1 MNLTRVSTQ
10 IHIMMV
16 WSNSGCLSLATEEHM
31 VIAIIFGPMWQHVVF
46 ALDHVDVHRRDFLTT
61 GKTLRDKHDVDPTG
75 PSRSSIKFMV
85 PAYCCNICLTVCTG
99 SFSAGALCCG
109 LSSFQALSWFCLIRV
124 YQEEPSFLLVHQ
136 NLFQPLKQ
144 HRSLSALSCSCSSFR
159 ITLARHIV
167 HYRL

>member
-61 GKTLRDKHDVDPTG
+61 GKTLRDKHDVDSHRPFKIFNKIYGAGLWLIGAT
-75 PSRSSIKFMV
+75 
-85 PAYCCNICLTVCTG
+85 
-99 SFSAGALCCG
+99 SA
-109 LSSFQALSWFCLIRV
+109 
-124 YQEEPSFLLVHQ
+124 
-136 NLFQPLKQ
+136 
-144 HRSLSALSCSCSSFR
+144 
-159 ITLARHIV
+159 
-167 HYRL
+167 